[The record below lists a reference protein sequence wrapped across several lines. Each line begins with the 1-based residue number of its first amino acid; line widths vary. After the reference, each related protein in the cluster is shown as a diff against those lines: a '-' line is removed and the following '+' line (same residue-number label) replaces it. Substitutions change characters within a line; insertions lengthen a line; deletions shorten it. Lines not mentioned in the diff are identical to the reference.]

1 MVIWHLYTLQIDHHD
16 KSSNHLSP
24 YEVITILS
32 TAFLM
37 LFITSSWLIY
47 SVTRSFY
54 VLIPFISFAQPSPFP
69 LWLPLVSPLSISDFI
84 YMVPL
89 SFFLM
94 SLANTLSIF
103 LSFQRISFVWSF
115 LMCLSLYFI
124 YFLSDLYHILPS
136 TIYSV
141 AQLWPTLCDAMNC
154 SLQGSSVHGTF
165 QARILEW
172 IAISLAK
179 GSSRPRSWTRVSC
192 ILHW

>member
-37 LFITSSWLIY
+37 LFITSTWLIY

-94 SLANTLSIF
+94 SLANTLSIL
-103 LSFQRISFVWSF
+103 LSFQRISFVWLIFSVVFKSLFHLFPLWSLSYPSF
-115 LMCLSLYFI
+115 HYILSRSVV
-124 YFLSDLYHILPS
+124 SD
-136 TIYSV
+136 
-141 AQLWPTLCDAMNC
+141 
-154 SLQGSSVHGTF
+154 SLRRHE
-165 QARILEW
+165 L
-172 IAISLAK
+172 
-179 GSSRPRSWTRVSC
+179 
-192 ILHW
+192 